1 MAGSLT
7 GVDVQDA
14 TATARRHSQLADLY
28 VRHVPA
34 ANRLAYLLTGDATQA
49 EDLVHDAF
57 VRCVGR
63 FGHLRTHEA
72 FDAYLRRTIVN
83 LHTSRLRRIRV
94 ERAWLAREAGRPER
108 TASAA
113 MPDVATREDM
123 WRRLLR
129 LPPRQR
135 AVLVLRFY
143 EDLSERE
150 TADALRCSVAAVKS
164 LTARATAALRERIRG
179 EGA

>member
-1 MAGSLT
+1 MARTLVGEGAAVT
-7 GVDVQDA
+7 EPKGE
-14 TATARRHSQLADLY
+14 LADLY

-34 ANRLAYLLTGDATQA
+34 ANRLAFLLTGDHSQA

-63 FGHLRTHEA
+63 FGHLRAHEA
-72 FDAYLRRTIVN
+72 FEAYLRRTIVN

-94 ERAWLAREAGRPER
+94 EREWLSKESARVGWGARDR
-108 TASAA
+108 
-113 MPDVATREDM
+113 MPDVAGREDM
-123 WRRLLR
+123 WRRLLK

-135 AVLVLRFY
+135 AVLVLRYY

-164 LTARATAALRERIRG
+164 LTARATAALREGIRG
-179 EGA
+179 EDA